1 MEPAKE
7 LLARTRKVPGVLEAE
22 AGLTVP
28 VQVSAGGV
36 RYELLLQGIPDG
48 AELLVPTDFD
58 GNVVG
63 VKAGRVL
70 LPREAAR
77 IVGAAPGADVLLR
90 VLPAG
95 PAIRARVGGLT
106 DSIAGAVAVM
116 RLGEVQRALGL
127 PGQANTLLVQA
138 GEGARP
144 RVRRALQELPALA
157 AFQDVDSLME
167 IVDTMMG
174 LGLVMVGAMLLLAV
188 VLAASVLFNTATLGI
203 LERRRELATQR
214 AIGQSM
220 RSVAA
225 AMTLENALLGL
236 LGLVVGLPLGVL
248 AGRWALSYYSSDLFS
263 LPFAVSFRTI
273 GVSVV
278 GVALVLLVAQWPAL
292 RAVARTDLAEACRS
306 DDE

>member
-1 MEPAKE
+1 
-7 LLARTRKVPGVLEAE
+7 
-22 AGLTVP
+22 
-28 VQVSAGGV
+28 
-36 RYELLLQGIPDG
+36 
-48 AELLVPTDFD
+48 
-58 GNVVG
+58 
-63 VKAGRVL
+63 
-70 LPREAAR
+70 
-77 IVGAAPGADVLLR
+77 
-90 VLPAG
+90 
-95 PAIRARVGGLT
+95 
-106 DSIAGAVAVM
+106 
-116 RLGEVQRALGL
+116 
-127 PGQANTLLVQA
+127 
-138 GEGARP
+138 
-144 RVRRALQELPALA
+144 
-157 AFQDVDSLME
+157 
-167 IVDTMMG
+167 
-174 LGLVMVGAMLLLAV
+174 MVGAMLLLVV

-292 RAVARTDLAEACRS
+292 RAVTRTDLAEACRS